1 MEFPQHAGS
10 LPFTQN
16 GAKCSGSANRSKEM
30 PQTAK
35 PMSRTLAI
43 EIATKTIAVTNPANR
58 GLRMADLLDKHG
70 FRRVQEP
77 DIDILTDQARLV
89 SWLRETFKV

>member
-1 MEFPQHAGS
+1 
-10 LPFTQN
+10 
-16 GAKCSGSANRSKEM
+16 M

-43 EIATKTIAVTNPANR
+43 EIATKTIAVVNPANR
-58 GLRMADLLDKHG
+58 GLRMADLLEKHG

-77 DIDILTDQARLV
+77 ELDILSDQARLV
-89 SWLRETFKV
+89 SWLRKTFRVD